1 MNNKNDGSM
10 FRTKAM
16 QRYAQSREQTVFP
29 KFISPRVFSY
39 FWILVGLLLA
49 SMVVAWWVEIP
60 FYASAVGLVI
70 DGAKFPEVSDQVA
83 LAVFVPSESHLELHE
98 GQDVLVQFGQASER
112 LSRTIIAV
120 EPQTI
125 SPDAARQLYGLNDG
139 SSALITHP
147 ISVAVVR
154 VQPFPGDLPPLAYL
168 GSIYRVDVS
177 AGSRRLI
184 TLLPVIGSLFLDQS

>member
-1 MNNKNDGSM
+1 MNHKNDGSV

-16 QRYAQSREQTVFP
+16 QRYAQSRERTVFP
-29 KFISPRVFSY
+29 RFISPRVFPY

-49 SMVVAWWVEIP
+49 SMVVVWWVEIP
-60 FYASAVGLVI
+60 FYTSAVGLVI

-98 GQDVLVQFGQASER
+98 GQDVLVQFGQTSER
-112 LSRTIIAV
+112 FSRTIIAV
-120 EPQTI
+120 ESQII
-125 SPDAARQLYGLNDG
+125 SPEAARQQFDLNDG

-147 ISVAVVR
+147 IAIAI
-154 VQPFPGDLPPLAYL
+154 VQIQPIPGDYPPLAYL
-168 GSIYRVDVS
+168 GSTYRVDLS

-184 TLLPVIGSLFLDQS
+184 TLLPIIGPLFLDRP